1 MNEYNRKISELLFE
15 IESKQPEN
23 VIDKAYDYIER
34 CCDNMD
40 ECYDGCYYDFSN
52 AVWGI
57 EEETIIAY
65 LNEILEE

>member
-15 IESKQPEN
+15 IESEQSEN
-23 VIDKAYDYIER
+23 VINKAYDYIER

-40 ECYDGCYYDFSN
+40 ECYDGCCYDFSN